1 MHKRWQQLGPG
12 QIGQMKII
20 EFLLFNGLIKRQL
33 KGFKSFGFDPSNRA
47 ASMGLELVYVL
58 SVFVP
63 WIFPIFILNQILKPT
78 LVIGQ
83 TFIEHSGPLD
93 TLENAMA
100 SLIVI
105 GLLNKD
111 FFNGQ
116 SPIKRIG
123 GHQVV
128 DIGTAQPAN
137 KIKCLI
143 RNITAPIWPIELVMV
158 WINPQ
163 RRLGDYI
170 AGTKIIDVPSTD
182 PENILN
188 EIKGQKINGQT
199 IVIIGISIFILIGYT
214 IKFW

>member
-1 MHKRWQQLGPG
+1 
-12 QIGQMKII
+12 MKIVK
-20 EFLLFNGLIKRQL
+20 FLLFNPLIRGQL

-47 ASMGLELVYVL
+47 ASMGLELVYIL

-63 WIFPIFILNQILKPT
+63 WIFPIFILNRILKPT

-83 TFIEHSGPLD
+83 PFVEHLGLLD
-93 TLENAMA
+93 TLENVLG
-100 SLIVI
+100 SLILI

-123 GHQVV
+123 GYQVV
-128 DIGTAQPAN
+128 DVKTVQPAN
-137 KIKCLI
+137 KIKCLL
-143 RNITAPIWPIELVMV
+143 RNITAPIWPIELVMI
-158 WINPQ
+158 WINSQ

-170 AGTKIIDVPSTD
+170 AGTKVIEVSSSD

-188 EIKGQKINGQT
+188 EMQGQNINGQT
-199 IVIIGISIFILIGYT
+199 VVIIGIAIIIVIGYT
-214 IKFW
+214 TKFW